1 MRASEALAAAT
12 DRMVPLTETGF
23 EDLSVFVI
31 TARTIHRSEAKE
43 VCQESE
49 SVLRRVRFGVKL
61 YAPDR

>member
-1 MRASEALAAAT
+1 MGASEALAAAA
-12 DRMVPLTETGF
+12 DGMIPLTETGF
-23 EDLSVFVI
+23 EDLGVFVI